1 MNMLKQTVAFLLY
14 SNVFMGIGAV
24 CMVMLTQLFTG
35 GSPAFN
41 HHCWFVFFST
51 VFTYS
56 FLKFRRNS
64 NNSSFT
70 THQHWAQN
78 NKQLFRH
85 VLLISLIGS
94 LALFFTLNSQT
105 KLLVFVL
112 AIVTAMYAY
121 INIPFVNPV
130 IQLRQIG
137 LLKTAFVALV
147 WSATTVMIPLMA
159 IEASIADAAFLLL
172 RRFLFVWALTIP
184 FEIKDMQQDKE
195 AGIRTLPMML
205 GIAGTKY
212 FAQFVLLLLFL
223 INMVQYFTYGFP
235 GCYAAAFGTSLLVA
249 ASVIQ
254 RCNEN
259 SSPLWYYL
267 GLDGMLPFQFL
278 LVYFFCYLTA

>member
-1 MNMLKQTVAFLLY
+1 
-14 SNVFMGIGAV
+14 MGIGAV

-64 NNSSFT
+64 NNSGFT

-78 NKQLFRH
+78 NKQLFRN

-112 AIVTAMYAY
+112 ATVTAMYAY
-121 INIPFVNPV
+121 INIPFVKPV

-147 WSATTVMIPLMA
+147 WSVTTVMIPLMTL
-159 IEASIADAAFLLL
+159 EASTTDAAFLLL

-205 GIAGTKY
+205 GIAATKY

-223 INMVQYFTYGFP
+223 INILQYFAYGFP
-235 GCYAAAFGTSLLVA
+235 ECYAAAFGASLLVA
-249 ASVIQ
+249 VPVIQ